1 MVWVEVSP
9 CGSPPLA
16 AARGRAG
23 WSPRGCLTLHPHTA
37 EPRGGGIFSGS
48 ATLTRLTAL
57 AFHQLF
63 PLKKASLGADSRG
76 QHMPAHG
83 AGGARRADTPLSL
96 PQA

>member
-1 MVWVEVSP
+1 MDPPPSLQPAAVRAGPPVGVSP
-9 CGSPPLA
+9 CTRTLLSP
-16 AARGRAG
+16 G
-23 WSPRGCLTLHPHTA
+23 
-37 EPRGGGIFSGS
+37 GGGIFSGS